1 MTSKAFLLLIFDK
14 GVELFEVNVSYDKT
28 GEISSMS
35 VISSVRL
42 AYTNSHVKV
51 FHHQKLFAV
60 INWGCVILKKVHKI
74 SYSIQKDTNQ
84 LVVNVYGE
92 VM

>member
-1 MTSKAFLLLIFDK
+1 MTSKAFLLLIFNK

-51 FHHQKLFAV
+51 FHDQKLFAV
-60 INWGCVILKKVHKI
+60 INWGCVILKKVHRI
-74 SYSIQKDTNQ
+74 GYSIQKDTNQ